1 MENNTHTQVGFSP
14 AGENNKDALN
24 NIFNQVYNKSQEYV
38 RKYNITSHY
47 TSWRWTINAD
57 GEVYADISANSSPDS
72 KDIVYNKTQEGD
84 KILNLHIL
92 HLKGEKEGFEGWIEV
107 QDNLDLIVSDAI
119 DSYIADSNEEYEQ
132 ERGQREFLL
141 NLLGFLNWVDNS
153 GKSVEEKY
161 SLIQNTLP
169 HDIRGVYVQDKWF
182 SPRVSG
188 YKKYTHSR

>member
-153 GKSVEEKY
+153 DKSVEEKY

-169 HDIRGVYVQDKWF
+169 HDIRGTYVQDKWF

>member
-24 NIFNQVYNKSQEYV
+24 NIFNQVYNKSAEYV

-47 TSWRWTINAD
+47 TSWRWSIRD

-72 KDIVYNKTQEGD
+72 KDIVYNKTQDGD

-107 QDNLDLIVSDAI
+107 QDNLDLIVKDAI
-119 DSYIADSNEEYEQ
+119 DEHIANQNEEYEQ
-132 ERGQREFLL
+132 DRKEREFLL
-141 NLLGFLNWVDNS
+141 NLLGFLNWVDGS
-153 GKSVEEKY
+153 DKSVEEKY

-169 HDIRGVYVQDKWF
+169 HDIRGTYVQDKWF

>member
-14 AGENNKDALN
+14 VGENNKDALN

-38 RKYNITSHY
+38 RKYNITSQDTFFQWY
-47 TSWRWTINAD
+47 LD
-57 GEVYADISANSSPDS
+57 GNGNVYANISNSIAEDS
-72 KDIVYNKTQEGD
+72 EYILFKKVQDGD
-84 KILNLHIL
+84 KVLIL
-92 HLKGEKEGFEGWIEV
+92 HTLNLKGEKEGFEGWIEV
-107 QDNLDLIVSDAI
+107 QNNLDLIVKDAI
-119 DSYIADSNEEYEQ
+119 DEHIANQNEEYEQ

-153 GKSVEEKY
+153 DKSVEEKY

-169 HDIRGVYVQDKWF
+169 HDIRGTYVQDKWF